1 MLPLPSSV
9 RIYVATSPADMRK
22 SFDGLSTLARN
33 VVGHDPMSGHLFVWF
48 NRRGNQVRVLFW
60 DRTGFAILAKRLE
73 RGTFRLA
80 NAPPEGATHVTVDA
94 GELGLL
100 LEGIDL
106 RHTKRQARW
115 THLPN
120 EANEALGVR

>member
-9 RIYVATSPADMRK
+9 QIYVATEPADMRR
-22 SFDGLSTLARN
+22 SFDGLSGLARS
-33 VVGHDPMSGHLFVWF
+33 VVGKDPMSGHLFVWF
-48 NRRGNQVRVLFW
+48 NRRGDQVRVLFW

-80 NAPPEGATHVTVDA
+80 KAPAEGATHVTVDA

-106 RHTKRQARW
+106 RHAKRQRRW
-115 THLPN
+115 THLPS
-120 EANEALGVR
+120 EEETTL

>member
-1 MLPLPSSV
+1 MMLPLPSSV
-9 RIYVATSPADMRK
+9 QIYVATAPADMRR
-22 SFDGLSTLARN
+22 SFDGLSALARS
-33 VVGHDPMSGHLFVWF
+33 VVGKDPMSGHLFVWF
-48 NRRGNQVRVLFW
+48 NRRGDQVRVLFW

-80 NAPPEGATHVTVDA
+80 KSPPEGATHVTVDA

-106 RHTKRQARW
+106 RDAKRQRRW
-115 THLPN
+115 THRPG
-120 EANEALGVR
+120 AVQSAV

>member
-9 RIYVATSPADMRK
+9 RIYVATAPADMRK
-22 SFDGLSTLARN
+22 SFNGLSTLARA
-33 VVGHDPMSGHLFVWF
+33 VGSQDPMGGHLFVWF
-48 NRRGNQVRVLFW
+48 NRRGDQVRVLFW

-80 NAPPEGATHVTVDA
+80 KSPPEGATHVTVDA
-94 GELGLL
+94 GELGLI

-106 RHTKRQARW
+106 RHAKRQRRW
-115 THLPN
+115 THLP
-120 EANEALGVR
+120 EEALDAR

>member
-9 RIYVATSPADMRK
+9 QIYVATAPADMRR
-22 SFDGLSTLARN
+22 SFNGLSALARS
-33 VVGHDPMSGHLFVWF
+33 VVGKDPMSGHLFVWF
-48 NRRGNQVRVLFW
+48 NRRGDQVRVLFW

-80 NAPPEGATHVTVDA
+80 TAPPEGATHVTVDA

-106 RHTKRQARW
+106 RHAKRQRRW
-115 THLPN
+115 THLPS
-120 EANEALGVR
+120 EARTTI